1 MTTYSEFYKKQ
12 KEELLATEK
21 SDPNIQ
27 DFSQEVTMTE
37 SILDP
42 ILAPSNKYV
51 GAAVQILD
59 LPFMLFDAIASG
71 RNFAFKKIA
80 TAAGISEADADE
92 IVNYGNSAFKIEKIR
107 PGEWINKNILND
119 AANYEAKTKTGEILG
134 SMAEYMPYGLIAS
147 SPKAKAVFHGTG
159 AASGLID
166 KAATDVSQS
175 EGVGTGAGV
184 ISNVLLDVLSIRK
197 GKLAGLV
204 DDVMPDK
211 KTIDEAKK
219 LQEYAKKYGLDLT
232 TGEAT
237 QMQSILKLE
246 GATTASLIGNKV
258 LDTFWKNRPNQL
270 KSFIRD
276 WGKNNGLLP
285 DSAALS
291 STKINE
297 QVQKV
302 AIELST
308 ARSKMWLKA
317 GGEKFN
323 KSFFDSQMT
332 DNLRMELLEL
342 AKDAPEDIAKYLTKQ
357 ADVIKKSK
365 GSGEKINKIYQDLRD
380 GHFDALRTGNT
391 LVGKSYAKAKDA
403 VKNLLNT
410 NNDWKKANKKY
421 QVFSDAY
428 EKPLSKGSV
437 TKLFNDLKDGSW
449 VTDAKVNANLFKYI
463 TSNDVRPADIEK
475 MVAAINK
482 SGVKGAWENIASDF
496 FNSAFNKASIDNMNR
511 GLNVGNNF
519 YNAILKT
526 PRNKENFTEVI
537 YQLAKQTDKTVKRS
551 DIKKAVT
558 SFADVLKAS
567 TAGGNVGSSTA
578 TNINVKERL
587 METPADF
594 LDINFAGIKNWFG
607 KRSLS
612 KSSEKIAES
621 MVSKE
626 GIDAFLD
633 LAQNWKDKNKAV
645 VLLRTLTIGSEELE

>member
-1 MTTYSEFYKKQ
+1 MTTYSEYYKKQ

-21 SDPNIQ
+21 SDPIIQ
-27 DFSQEVTMTE
+27 DFSQELTKTE
-37 SILDP
+37 AILDP
-42 ILAPSNKYV
+42 ILAPANKYV

-59 LPFMLFDAIASG
+59 LPFMLFDAIESG
-71 RNFAFKKIA
+71 KDFAFKKIA
-80 TAAGISEADADE
+80 TASGMSEADADE
-92 IVNYGNSAFKIEKIR
+92 IINYGNSAFKVEKFR
-107 PGEWINKNILND
+107 PGNWINKNILND

-134 SMAEYMPYGLIAS
+134 SMAEYMPYGLLAS
-147 SPKAKAVFHGTG
+147 APKAKVVLHGTG

-166 KAATDVSQS
+166 KTTTDVSQS

-184 ISNVLLDVLSIRK
+184 ISNVLLDVLAIRK

-270 KSFIRD
+270 KSFIRN

-317 GGEKFN
+317 GGKKFN

-332 DNLRMELLEL
+332 DNLRIELLEL

-403 VKNLLNT
+403 VKKLLNT
-410 NNDWKKANKKY
+410 NDDWKKANKKY

-537 YQLAKQTDKTVKRS
+537 YQLAKQTDKTVKRA
-551 DIKKAVT
+551 DIKKAVI

-567 TAGGNVGSSTA
+567 TAGGKVGSSTA

-621 MVSKE
+621 MVSDK
-626 GIDAFLD
+626 GIQAFLD

-645 VLLRTLTIGSEELE
+645 VLLRTLTIGSEEVE